1 MSKVVIGIPCYNS
14 EDKIKRLLD
23 SIMIQ
28 KYKDFDVI
36 ITDDSDNNHIEN
48 MLNDYAILNILYY
61 KNVERLG
68 IAGNTNQ
75 VLKIAMGR
83 CAEYLKIMYH
93 DDWFS
98 SSESLEKM
106 VKALEDNKKAGLAF
120 SRTYE
125 VEGEIKFERKITK
138 EQIVQLKKN
147 FFILTYFNI
156 IGAPSSTIIRVNDL
170 FMDKELMWFV
180 DIDWYIQILQKYGEF
195 VFIDEPLI
203 NIGIG
208 ETQVTCNCIDDP
220 ILILNENVHL
230 YKKYQELRCENYMN
244 KMLEQIERIVLQ
256 SRLLQM
262 KSEDEDIYVYGAGRL
277 GKRCAKFLN
286 KNHIIYK
293 AFIVSYRKIYEEIF
307 EGHKIIEFKDYLA
320 IKKNKKS
327 VIILALSEIN
337 RAEVIAD
344 IENAK
349 VDYIIWK

>member
-147 FFILTYFNI
+147 FFILTY
-156 IGAPSSTIIRVNDL
+156 
-170 FMDKELMWFV
+170 
-180 DIDWYIQILQKYGEF
+180 
-195 VFIDEPLI
+195 LI
-203 NIGIG
+203 
-208 ETQVTCNCIDDP
+208 
-220 ILILNENVHL
+220 
-230 YKKYQELRCENYMN
+230 
-244 KMLEQIERIVLQ
+244 
-256 SRLLQM
+256 
-262 KSEDEDIYVYGAGRL
+262 
-277 GKRCAKFLN
+277 
-286 KNHIIYK
+286 
-293 AFIVSYRKIYEEIF
+293 
-307 EGHKIIEFKDYLA
+307 
-320 IKKNKKS
+320 
-327 VIILALSEIN
+327 
-337 RAEVIAD
+337 
-344 IENAK
+344 
-349 VDYIIWK
+349 

>member
-244 KMLEQIERIVLQ
+244 NVRTDRKNCFAIEIIT
-256 SRLLQM
+256 
-262 KSEDEDIYVYGAGRL
+262 DEKRRCRYICIWRWEI
-277 GKRCAKFLN
+277 GKTMC
-286 KNHIIYK
+286 
-293 AFIVSYRKIYEEIF
+293 KI
-307 EGHKIIEFKDYLA
+307 FK
-320 IKKNKKS
+320 
-327 VIILALSEIN
+327 
-337 RAEVIAD
+337 
-344 IENAK
+344 
-349 VDYIIWK
+349 